1 MSNNR
6 RVSTNTRIEV
16 IRTEQKNMLTILE
29 EVKENTR
36 DLPVVRNNVKWLIN
50 WHNKIVM
57 GIIFAIIIGGIAL
70 AFQVK

>member
-6 RVSTNTRIEV
+6 RNGMKTQIAV
-16 IRTEQKNMLTILE
+16 IRTEQKNVIKILE
-29 EVKENTR
+29 EIKENTK
-36 DLPVVRNNVKWLIN
+36 DLPVVRNNVKWLMD